1 MMMSLEN
8 IKQENKKFEGNP
20 EIKPLPQVI
29 EMGKDKRALHIV
41 RLAEKAGIS
50 VVENI
55 PVARG
60 LAAGTPVGGYIP
72 AELFEPVAHILRLAM
87 KLDYADDEEDDS

>member
-1 MMMSLEN
+1 
-8 IKQENKKFEGNP
+8 
-20 EIKPLPQVI
+20 VI
-29 EMGKDKRALHIV
+29 EMGRYKRALHIIH
-41 RLAEKAGIS
+41 LAEKAGIP

-55 PVARG
+55 QVARS

-87 KLDYADDEEDDS
+87 KLDYDDDDDDD